1 MAEPLCIIF
10 KMLIIEIIWKVFE
23 KSRNNKM
30 KLDVNVGLVLLM
42 VKKCDVKCHI
52 ERLRKGSV
60 VWKYMI
66 MI

>member
-1 MAEPLCIIF
+1 M
-10 KMLIIEIIWKVFE
+10 FE

-42 VKKCDVKCHI
+42 VNKCDVKCHI
-52 ERLRKGSV
+52 ERLQKGSV

-66 MI
+66 II